1 MNDPSNREKFVS
13 QGMIITT
20 MNGKEFTEFSLA
32 ELVKWSKLVKDSGA
46 RVD

>member
-1 MNDPSNREKFVS
+1 
-13 QGMIITT
+13 